1 VASAL
6 PKFARGLKLSRIGV
20 IAMLL
25 QLALTIVMT
34 VRSIA
39 IDDREG
45 AISLIEW
52 TSYLMLASIVSTGLM
67 LVGVAM
73 SLGELK
79 RVGMDITKMLVAL
92 AGFLI
97 ATAALA
103 WTYHVFSEFVSVLFD
118 IDSDSSFE
126 RLEAASKDLES
137 LSMVAVAK
145 DVGYGLGLIMLI
157 RMVQVQA
164 AANDQISMRDDAG
177 HMSRAIMVMLA
188 GDIFYQL
195 TYGLGSSGGGGILTS
210 VGSLLIGLYWIWC
223 HIKLVRFFENAAHFM
238 NEPHDLPMAT
248 AHKVPAMKDLKPK
261 PAPRTSR
268 PSMPRIPDAAAP
280 PPVLVVQPPVSA
292 PVPRAPSATSDGE
305 APAGDGPKFLR

>member
-1 VASAL
+1 
-6 PKFARGLKLSRIGV
+6 
-20 IAMLL
+20 
-25 QLALTIVMT
+25 
-34 VRSIA
+34 
-39 IDDREG
+39 
-45 AISLIEW
+45 
-52 TSYLMLASIVSTGLM
+52 
-67 LVGVAM
+67 
-73 SLGELK
+73 
-79 RVGMDITKMLVAL
+79 
-92 AGFLI
+92 
-97 ATAALA
+97 
-103 WTYHVFSEFVSVLFD
+103 
-118 IDSDSSFE
+118 
-126 RLEAASKDLES
+126 
-137 LSMVAVAK
+137 
-145 DVGYGLGLIMLI
+145 LI

-292 PVPRAPSATSDGE
+292 PVPRAPSTTSDGE